1 MTKRSLNEKKV
12 KRNKNPK
19 IKRIKFK
26 FKKIQRCKIN
36 SSKNSTANITQKNRI
51 IRNNKQELA
60 VNIELIQNNMDNY
73 SRKLIS
79 NYFEAYSKNIM
90 NEFLVKESIENKK
103 IINEGILN
111 KYNITKGH
119 RKSALKYLY
128 NFIKYHK
135 INIQCYFSA
144 VSIFDLFLI
153 NYSEDENN
161 DCKIFFNSKATNIIC
176 ETKIILFVLCCFY
189 LTAKFYNTKVIT
201 INQLL
206 QFENAKNEVN
216 YDSLNEL
223 IDKIMVYTD
232 VKIDEIN
239 IFNYIELYMVD
250 ILKRMKELTFNQ
262 KFLDNFKKYV
272 IYFSARIVQDIDLL
286 DILQSIQALGIII
299 FSFEYSKF
307 VSEENNEILDKYLR
321 QWKDNLKNSIINY
334 DVNKLEKIIN
344 WLNIYTS
351 K

>member
-1 MTKRSLNEKKV
+1 MSKRSLNDKKV
-12 KRNKNPK
+12 NRNKNPK

-36 SSKNSTANITQKNRI
+36 SSKNSTANITQKNKI
-51 IRNNKQELA
+51 IRNNKQDLS
-60 VNIELIQNNMDNY
+60 VNIELIQNNMNNY
-73 SRKLIS
+73 SSKLIS
-79 NYFEAYSKNIM
+79 SYFKAYSKNIM
-90 NEFLVKESIENKK
+90 NDFLGKELIENKK
-103 IINEGILN
+103 IMNEGILN
-111 KYNITKGH
+111 KYNITKEH

-153 NYSEDENN
+153 NYSEDKNN
-161 DCKIFFNSKATNIIC
+161 DCKTFFNSKATNIIC
-176 ETKIILFVLCCFY
+176 ETKLFLFVLCCFY
-189 LTAKFYNTKVIT
+189 LAAKFYNTKVIT

-216 YDSLNEL
+216 YESLLEL
-223 IDKIMVYTD
+223 IDNILVYTD
-232 VKIDEIN
+232 VKIAEIN
-239 IFNYIELYMVD
+239 IYNYIELYLVD

-262 KFLDNFKKYV
+262 KFLDNFQKYA
-272 IYFSARIVQDIDLL
+272 IYFSTRIVQDIDLL
-286 DILQSIQALGIII
+286 NILQSIQALGIII

-307 VSEENNEILDKYLR
+307 ICKENNEILDKYLR

-334 DVNKLEKIIN
+334 DVYKLEKIIN
-344 WLNIYTS
+344 WLNIFTS